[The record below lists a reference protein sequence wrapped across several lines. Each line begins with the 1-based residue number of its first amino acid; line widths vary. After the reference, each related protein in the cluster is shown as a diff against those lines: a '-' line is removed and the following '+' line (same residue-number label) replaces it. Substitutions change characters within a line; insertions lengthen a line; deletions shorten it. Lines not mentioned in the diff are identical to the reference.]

1 MPTAR
6 TRKLA
11 AALTALLISKRARQP
26 GLRDR
31 ERFHREHIKK
41 QRSFEGERHVG
52 NAAVVGLAA
61 SGITTDR
68 EVCVETS
75 IRRYDPYSERIVTVD
90 TKIVCR

>member
-6 TRKLA
+6 TRRLA
-11 AALTALLISKRARQP
+11 AALTALLISNALASQASATEN
-26 GLRDR
+26 G
-31 ERFHREHIKK
+31 FTASTIKQ

-75 IRRYDPYSERIVTVD
+75 IRRYDPYSERIVTVG